1 MAEMQLPPR
10 RCSSLGAM
18 TPTGEGARAAGLL
31 VHSRVVTLGSGS
43 ERAA

>member
-10 RCSSLGAM
+10 RCSSLRAM
-18 TPTGEGARAAGLL
+18 TPTGEGARAVGLL
-31 VHSRVVTLGSGS
+31 MRSRLVTLRSDS